1 MRRREFVAL
10 MGPLIVWAGSARG
23 QKHLPPEIGLLS
35 SISRSAS
42 ESASLIAAF
51 HEGLKEAG
59 YIEGR
64 NLAIQYRWAEGYYD
78 RLPGLASDL
87 VGRQVA
93 VIATTGGTV
102 SALAAKAATAT
113 IPIVFISDQDPVKV
127 GLVSN
132 LSRPSGNAT
141 GISQFTSELE
151 AKRLELLRELVPNT
165 RLIAIL
171 VNPSY
176 PDADTQVKGAQ
187 EAARG
192 FGEQLIVLN
201 AANDND
207 FEPAFAILEQRRAGA
222 LLVASDPFF
231 ASRRQELV
239 ALAARK
245 GVPAIYQFRA
255 YALAGGLMT
264 YGTRLPDSYRQ
275 VGVYAG
281 RVLNGAKPADL
292 PVVQSVKF
300 ELVINLKAAKALGL
314 AVPPALLVRAD
325 EVIE

>member
-1 MRRREFVAL
+1 MRRREFITLV
-10 MGPLIVWAGSARG
+10 GPLIVWAGDALG
-23 QKHLPPEIGLLS
+23 QKRIPPEIGLLS

-59 YIEGR
+59 YVEGR
-64 NLAIQYRWAEGYYD
+64 NLSIQYRWAEGHYD
-78 RLPGLASDL
+78 RLPGLAVDL
-87 VGRQVA
+87 VGRRVA

-102 SALAAKAATAT
+102 SALAAKATTAT

-132 LSRPSGNAT
+132 LSRPDGNAT

-176 PDADTQVKGAQ
+176 PDVDTQVKGAQ

-192 FGEQLIVLN
+192 FGEQLLVLN
-201 AANDND
+201 AANDSD
-207 FEPAFAILEQRRAGA
+207 FEPAFATLAERRAGA
-222 LLVASDPFF
+222 LLVASDPFLL
-231 ASRRQELV
+231 SRRQELV

-245 GVPAIYQFRA
+245 GVPAIYQFRT

-300 ELVINLKAAKALGL
+300 ELVINLKTAKALGL
-314 AVPPALLVRAD
+314 TVPPSLLARAD

>member
-1 MRRREFVAL
+1 MRRRTFL
-10 MGPLIVWAGSARG
+10 GLLGPLIVWAGNARG
-23 QKHLPPEIGLLS
+23 QKRVPPEIGLLS
-35 SISRSAS
+35 SRSAS

-59 YIEGR
+59 YVEGR
-64 NLAIQYRWAEGYYD
+64 NLAIQYRWAEGHYD
-78 RLPGLASDL
+78 RLPVLAIDL
-87 VGRQVA
+87 VGRKVA

-132 LSRPSGNAT
+132 LSRPDANAT

-151 AKRLELLRELVPNT
+151 AKRLELLRELIPNA

-192 FGEQLIVLN
+192 FGEQLLVLN
-201 AANDND
+201 AAKDSD
-207 FEPAFAILEQRRAGA
+207 FEPAFATLAQRRADA
-222 LLVASDPFF
+222 LLVASDPFLI
-231 ASRRQELV
+231 SRRHELV
-239 ALAARK
+239 ALAARM
-245 GVPAIYQFRA
+245 GVPAIYQFRE
-255 YALAGGLMT
+255 YALVGGLMT

-275 VGVYAG
+275 VGLYAG

-300 ELVINLKAAKALGL
+300 ELVMNLKTAKALGL
-314 AVPPALLVRAD
+314 TVPPSLLARAD

>member
-1 MRRREFVAL
+1 MRRREFITL
-10 MGPLIVWAGSARG
+10 LGPLIVSAATARG
-23 QKHLPPEIGLLS
+23 QKRGSPEIGLLS

-42 ESASLIAAF
+42 ESLSLIAAF
-51 HEGLKEAG
+51 QEGLKEAG
-59 YIEGR
+59 YVEGQ
-64 NLAIQYRWAEGYYD
+64 NLVIQYRWAEGHYD
-78 RLPGLASDL
+78 RLPALATEL
-87 VGRQVA
+87 VNRQVA

-102 SALAAKAATAT
+102 SALAAKAATST

-132 LSRPSGNAT
+132 LSRPGGNAT

-151 AKRLELLRELVPNT
+151 AKRLELLRELIPNT

-192 FGEQLIVLN
+192 FGEQLLVLN
-201 AANDND
+201 AAKDSD
-207 FEPAFAILEQRRAGA
+207 FEPAFATLVERGAAA
-222 LLVASDPFF
+222 LLVASDPFLI
-231 ASRRQELV
+231 SRRHELV

-245 GVPAIYQFRA
+245 GVPAIYQFRQ
-255 YALAGGLMT
+255 YALAGGLLT

-275 VGVYAG
+275 VGVYTG
-281 RVLNGAKPADL
+281 RVLNGAKPAEL

-300 ELVINLKAAKALGL
+300 ELVINLKTAKGLGL
-314 AVPPALLVRAD
+314 TIRPSLLARAD